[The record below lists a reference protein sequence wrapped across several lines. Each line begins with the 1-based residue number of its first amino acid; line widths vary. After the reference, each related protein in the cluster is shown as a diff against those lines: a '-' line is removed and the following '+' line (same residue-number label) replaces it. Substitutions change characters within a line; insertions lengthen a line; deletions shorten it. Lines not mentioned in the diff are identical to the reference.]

1 MEHRLGRTV
10 RVFLVVLATAGL
22 YRLAVVPWVEPRYRE
37 TVGIEELTPEQAA
50 AIRARADRRLDAV
63 RDLFPPDAWEHADPI
78 VMESRGMRLLFKQ
91 YHSLPDG
98 RVNLVPCTVIVLPD
112 GQRRANSENGRT
124 MLLRA
129 PQGAVLEFDEPLD
142 LRAGR
147 LARLVGGSLRGQVTV
162 HGTES
167 SPGANDEIELVTRDL
182 ELDEF
187 EIHTNEKVDFRFG
200 RSVGKGRGLVATLLP
215 SPGGSG
221 HGPNIGGID
230 SIRLEREVELRLEGL
245 ETGVLPGVGDHR
257 PDTETDEMPVLVKC
271 DGSLTANLSA
281 NVITLEDAVEVRRG
295 VPEQGGDSL
304 NCDVLALVL
313 GEPDLQQEKNSSGGL
328 EIVEI
333 QASGSPVRVHSVA
346 AGLEVR
352 ADRLGYELQTRR
364 ILLDGEDPVS
374 IYMSGVELEAKSVD
388 YTPGENNTVGSL
400 MAIGPGWIRAADEKQ
415 PAIES
420 HWQKWLR
427 IRPDDVGHVASIS
440 GQAEVSVD
448 LQGKLTG
455 AEMHFWF
462 EQTQDGHS
470 VRPKANQLPNITSL
484 NPLRMLVRGVVEVDV
499 PEVAA
504 RTDRMEIWFRRDV
517 GLQSSA
523 QKGQSFVAVAAS
535 ESDTRERPSE
545 TEIAAGQKIRQPIP
559 PIRPPVSVERKLLAT
574 GNLIRGL
581 VVLSPDHNEL
591 EEMSLEGEVQLLEQS
606 KGVNQ
611 EEPRLNIRGDQL
623 QLTRPTQF
631 DAKAVVSGRPATVHS
646 DQFSLEGPL
655 IEFDRG
661 QNRVAVDGGG
671 QLTVPVAGAGVGLES
686 FDFLGTGSRQ
696 TQPKKSMTPAQPLII
711 DWQGRMDFDGQTARF
726 IDRVQTASGAV
737 TLHSG
742 VLECI
747 FTNPVNFSSQQGTV
761 SSQQTD
767 IARIT
772 CGNGV
777 QIKSLSEADGKQ
789 KSVENLFVR
798 DLFFDRFTGDV
809 RGTGPGRLTSVRR
822 GGGGLPMGTPGLPGQ
837 PVQQQPPVSES
848 ADDLGMTFL
857 CVDFQ
862 RGFTGNMNQRQM
874 EFQQRVE
881 TIWGPVDSWEGSLDL
896 HDPKGLPDKAI
907 AVTSDTLGIGQTPS
921 VPGVPGQTIELSAG
935 GNVLVEGDSF
945 TARSARLSFSESKDL
960 LIFEGDGRSD
970 AQLFRQ
976 ERVGGPTSSASA
988 GKILYWRKYNRVEVK
1003 DARYLDLDQ
1012 IGGANM
1018 PQVPR

>member
-37 TVGIEELTPEQAA
+37 TVGVEELTPEQAA

-112 GQRRANSENGRT
+112 GQRRANAEKGRT

-147 LARLVGGSLRGQVTV
+147 LARLVGGSLRGQVIV
-162 HGTES
+162 RGTES
-167 SPGANDEIELVTRDL
+167 FPGANDEIELVTRDL

-215 SPGGSG
+215 SPEGSS

-230 SIRLEREVELRLEGL
+230 SIQLEREVELRLEGL
-245 ETGVLPGVGDHR
+245 ETGVLPNSADHMS
-257 PDTETDEMPVLVKC
+257 DAEASEKPVLVKC
-271 DGSLTANLSA
+271 DGKLTANLSA
-281 NVITLEDAVEVRRG
+281 KVITLEDAVDVCRG
-295 VPEQGGDSL
+295 VPGQGGDSL
-304 NCDVLALVL
+304 TCDVLALVL
-313 GEPDLQQEKNSSGGL
+313 GEPDRHLTQNASSGL
-328 EIVEI
+328 EVVEI
-333 QASGSPVRVHSVA
+333 QASGSPARVHSA
-346 AGLEVR
+346 DAGIEVR
-352 ADRLGYELQTRR
+352 ADRLGYELQTQR

-374 IYMSGVELEAKSVD
+374 IYTSGVELEAKSVD
-388 YTPGENNTVGSL
+388 YTPGENNTIGSL
-400 MAIGPGWIRAADEKQ
+400 MAIGPGWIRAINESQ

-427 IRPDDVGHVASIS
+427 IRPDDVGHVASLS

-462 EQTQDGHS
+462 EQIQENES
-470 VRPKANQLPNITSL
+470 ARLQANQLPHVTSL

-504 RTDRMEIWFRRDV
+504 RTDRMEIWFRRDA
-517 GLQSSA
+517 GLSSSA
-523 QKGQSFVAVAAS
+523 QKSQGFSAVAVS
-535 ESDTRERPSE
+535 EGDTRERPSE
-545 TEIAAGQKIRQPIP
+545 TKVAVGQKTRQPIP

-581 VVLSPDHNEL
+581 VVLASDQNEL
-591 EEMSLEGEVQLLEQS
+591 EEMSLEGEVQLLEQAT
-606 KGVNQ
+606 GGRQV
-611 EEPRLNIRGDQL
+611 EPRLNIRGDQL

-631 DAKAVVSGRPATVHS
+631 DAKAVVSGRPATVDS
-646 DQFSLEGPL
+646 EQFSLKGPL

-671 QLTVPVAGAGVGLES
+671 QLTVPVANAGVGLES
-686 FDFLGTGSRQ
+686 FDLLGTGAQ
-696 TQPKKSMTPAQPLII
+696 QAQPRKSTRAAQPLII

-726 IDRVQTASGAV
+726 VDRVQTASGAV
-737 TLHSG
+737 TLQAG
-742 VLECI
+742 ILECI
-747 FTNPVNFSSQQGTV
+747 FTNPVNFSSQQSTV

-767 IARIT
+767 IGRIT

-777 QIKSLSEADGKQ
+777 QIRSASEADGKPS
-789 KSVENLFVR
+789 SVENLFVR
-798 DLFFDRFTGDV
+798 DLFFNRFTGDV
-809 RGTGPGRLTSVRR
+809 RGTGPGRLTSIRS

-837 PVQQQPPVSES
+837 PVQQQSAVSKS
-848 ADDLGMTFL
+848 AEEAGVTFL
-857 CVDFQ
+857 GVDFQ
-862 RGFTGNMNQRQM
+862 RGFVGNMNQRQM

-881 TIWGPVDSWEGSLDL
+881 TIWGPVDSWEDSLDL
-896 HDPKGLPDKAI
+896 HDSKGLPDKAI

-921 VPGVPGQTIELSAG
+921 VPGMPGRTIELSAG

-945 TARSARLSFSESKDL
+945 TARSARLSFSEAKDL
-960 LIFEGDGRSD
+960 LVFEGDGRSD

-1012 IGGANM
+1012 IGGTNM
-1018 PQVPR
+1018 PQAPR